1 MQQANRLRPHP
12 LPGARGADRM
22 TVSDGPAARSAV
34 MISAVGGGASSTES
48 LSHERFKAI
57 FRHHPAGVAVITL
70 RHGDRLVGFT
80 ATSVI
85 SVSAEPPLLAFSVA
99 GGSSSWIPLTETETI
114 VVNFLS
120 AEQVDLSA
128 RFATRGIDRF
138 ACGGWSLLETGEP
151 VLDET
156 PRWIRAKIVQRIP
169 IGSSHLVCLRAVSSS
184 VDHPAATPANGH
196 VPPLV
201 YHDRVYH
208 QLGSASAL

>member
-1 MQQANRLRPHP
+1 MAVVLPQADA
-12 LPGARGADRM
+12 GACG
-22 TVSDGPAARSAV
+22 
-34 MISAVGGGASSTES
+34 TES
-48 LSHERFKAI
+48 LSPNHFKAI
-57 FRHHPAGVAVITL
+57 FRHHPAGVAVVTL

-99 GGSSSWIPLTETETI
+99 GGSSSWLPLTEAETV

-128 RFATRGIDRF
+128 RFATSGIDRF
-138 ACGGWSLLETGEP
+138 ACGGWSLLDSGEP
-151 VLDET
+151 VLDDT
-156 PRWIRAKIVQRIP
+156 PRWLRAEIIQRTP
-169 IGSSHLVCLRAVSSS
+169 VGSSHLVCLRAISSS
-184 VDHPAATPANGH
+184 VDHVPTPPVNGH

-208 QLGSASAL
+208 QLGTASAL

>member
-1 MQQANRLRPHP
+1 
-12 LPGARGADRM
+12 M
-22 TVSDGPAARSAV
+22 TAVAPQIGRS
-34 MISAVGGGASSTES
+34 SSRTES
-48 LSHERFKAI
+48 LAPEQFKAI
-57 FRHHPAGVAVITL
+57 FRQHPAGVAVVTL

-99 GGSSSWIPLTETETI
+99 GGSGSWGPLTQTDTI

-120 AEQVDLSA
+120 AEQVGLSA

-138 ACGGWSLLETGEP
+138 ACGGWSFLDTGEP
-151 VLDET
+151 VLDDT
-156 PRWIRAKIVQRIP
+156 PRWIRAEIVQRIP
-169 IGSSHLVCLRAVSSS
+169 IGSSHLVCLRALSSS
-184 VDHPAATPANGH
+184 HEQPAGSTAADD

-208 QLGSASAL
+208 RLGTASAL

>member
-1 MQQANRLRPHP
+1 MTAV
-12 LPGARGADRM
+12 LPQ
-22 TVSDGPAARSAV
+22 
-34 MISAVGGGASSTES
+34 IGGGPSGTES
-48 LSHERFKAI
+48 LSPDQFKAI
-57 FRHHPAGVAVITL
+57 FRHHPAGVAVVTL

-99 GGSSSWIPLTETETI
+99 GGSSSWIPLTQTDTI

-128 RFATRGIDRF
+128 RFATSGIDRF

-156 PRWIRAKIVQRIP
+156 PRWIRAEIVQRTP
-169 IGSSHLVCLRAVSSS
+169 IGSSHLVCLRALQLVGRSRTDDVGERRSAAARLPRPRLPPAGQRQRPLTA
-184 VDHPAATPANGH
+184 DLRFRRGPAARDPARPG
-196 VPPLV
+196 
-201 YHDRVYH
+201 RMI
-208 QLGSASAL
+208 S

>member
-1 MQQANRLRPHP
+1 MTAV
-12 LPGARGADRM
+12 LPQLA
-22 TVSDGPAARSAV
+22 
-34 MISAVGGGASSTES
+34 GGASGAGS
-48 LSHERFKAI
+48 LSPDHFKAI
-57 FRHHPAGVAVITL
+57 FRHHPAGVAVVTL

-99 GGSSSWIPLTETETI
+99 GGSSSWVPLTETETV

-128 RFATRGIDRF
+128 RFATSGIDRF

-156 PRWIRAKIVQRIP
+156 PRWIRAEIVQRTP
-169 IGSSHLVCLRAVSSS
+169 IGSSHLVCLHAVGSSA
-184 VDHPAATPANGH
+184 DREPAERPSDQL
-196 VPPLV
+196 PPLV

-208 QLGSASAL
+208 RLGSASAL